1 MDLATMAD
9 NEIKVLRRFVG
20 RLMSPGRIP
29 VWEQVDT
36 ETRFAMRSAYF
47 LLNHDPGYDAESFV
61 TVTLE
66 RLLQRISRVN
76 EPMQVEYQG
85 QVRGR
90 IIWPATFKARY
101 REDYDPSRYVC
112 RQVRREYDTPE
123 NQLLK
128 FMVERIYESLSAIP
142 EVIRNGFSYFP
153 VSAGAGSLPAADR
166 IGRME
171 SSVRNF
177 HKHSRLRAVT
187 LPANITEFHLLKA
200 KMSPVEDYGEAA
212 DLYQSY
218 SRCFL
223 RSDWR
228 HTARI
233 ARRVLPLPADLTTEG
248 ETWIELGAGL
258 LLQALHHFTRE
269 VAERASDHNAGHRVE
284 VSRFTVD
291 DDQLRAMHDRDLR
304 QFGRRVDDQ

>member
-47 LLNHDPGYDAESFV
+47 LLNHEPGYDAESFV

-101 REDYDPSRYVC
+101 REDYDPS
-112 RQVRREYDTPE
+112 
-123 NQLLK
+123 
-128 FMVERIYESLSAIP
+128 
-142 EVIRNGFSYFP
+142 
-153 VSAGAGSLPAADR
+153 
-166 IGRME
+166 
-171 SSVRNF
+171 
-177 HKHSRLRAVT
+177 
-187 LPANITEFHLLKA
+187 
-200 KMSPVEDYGEAA
+200 
-212 DLYQSY
+212 
-218 SRCFL
+218 
-223 RSDWR
+223 
-228 HTARI
+228 
-233 ARRVLPLPADLTTEG
+233 
-248 ETWIELGAGL
+248 
-258 LLQALHHFTRE
+258 
-269 VAERASDHNAGHRVE
+269 
-284 VSRFTVD
+284 
-291 DDQLRAMHDRDLR
+291 
-304 QFGRRVDDQ
+304 

>member
-1 MDLATMAD
+1 MED
-9 NEIKVLRRFVG
+9 NEIMVLRRFIG
-20 RLMSPGRIP
+20 WLMSPVRLS
-29 VWEQVDT
+29 VWERIDT

-47 LLNHDPGYDAESFV
+47 LLNHDPGRDAESFV

-66 RLLQRISRVN
+66 RLLSRVSRVN
-76 EPMQVEYQG
+76 EPLQVEYQG

-90 IIWPATFKARY
+90 VIWPATFKARY
-101 REDYDPSRYVC
+101 REDFDPSRYVC

-128 FMVERIYESLSAIP
+128 FVVERIYESLRAIP

-153 VSAGAGSLPAADR
+153 VSAGAGFLPAADR

-187 LPANITEFHLLKA
+187 LPAHITESHLLKA
-200 KMSPVEDYGEAA
+200 KMSPAEDYAEAA

-218 SRCFL
+218 ARCFL

-233 ARRVLPLPADLTTEG
+233 ARRILPLPAELTTEG
-248 ETWIELGAGL
+248 ERWIELGAEL
-258 LLQALHHFTRE
+258 MRE
-269 VAERASDHNAGHRVE
+269 
-284 VSRFTVD
+284 
-291 DDQLRAMHDRDLR
+291 DR
-304 QFGRRVDDQ
+304 G